1 MIPFKNMWNTLYYEQ
16 TYTSVLPS
24 IFGVKNEEKKVLL
37 CKKGRG
43 REGPRVY
50 FSHVWGH
57 KSRHFSTNSFC
68 GEVQLIKTVL
78 ANFMPHFIRL
88 KKEIPIITSK
98 EAWEKVCR
106 KIRQMDEWKRCVV
119 AYCTYFFVKNNIQAY
134 GNTPMNMGYPAQPAK
149 GRYFLNRCNTY
160 FDVKSNCLHFAMSK
174 T

>member
-1 MIPFKNMWNTLYYEQ
+1 MASLCKRKKFSSAAWRRMIPFKNMWNTLCYKQ
-16 TYTSVLPS
+16 VLPS
-24 IFGVKNEEKKVLL
+24 IFGVKKTKKKVIL

-88 KKEIPIITSK
+88 KKEIPIIASK
-98 EAWEKVCR
+98 EAWEKKYVEKFVR
-106 KIRQMDEWKRCVV
+106 WMNERDALLLIVR
-119 AYCTYFFVKNNIQAY
+119 TFFVKNDIQAY
-134 GNTPMNMGYPAQPAK
+134 GNTQWIWAIQ
-149 GRYFLNRCNTY
+149 LNQQKIGT
-160 FDVKSNCLHFAMSK
+160 F
-174 T
+174 